1 MNTSPAPPAAPVR
14 PDAVLGW
21 MASLADPTRLRLLRL
36 LDREELSVQEL
47 CGVLKLP
54 QSTVSRHLKTLA
66 DQGWLSSRR
75 EGTLGYYRLA
85 DGLAAGARRLWKLAR
100 AETDGWP
107 AARQDDLRL
116 EARLRE
122 RRSEAERFFAGAAAE
137 WDRVRTE
144 AYGREFER
152 ELVAALLPPELTLAD
167 LGCGT
172 GSFTRELARS
182 GARVIGVD
190 QSAAM
195 LKHARRTMA
204 ELDNVELHQASLEA
218 LPIPDRSCDVALLV
232 LALSYVAEM
241 EPVLREAFRILAPG
255 GRLFVVDA
263 VAHGDEPFRRRLGQ
277 ARPGID
283 PRWLLET
290 LGRIGFDP
298 AAGGAAVSTRA
309 GRPGPDLFLAR
320 GTRPRKKA

>member
-1 MNTSPAPPAAPVR
+1 MKMAAAPTHDGAH
-14 PDAVLGW
+14 PDALLGW
-21 MASLADPTRLRLLRL
+21 MGSLADPTRLRLLRL
-36 LDREELSVQEL
+36 LGREELSVQEL

-85 DGLAAGARRLWKLAR
+85 DGLAGGARRLWKLAR

-116 EARLRE
+116 EARLKE
-122 RRSEAERFFAGAAAE
+122 RRSEAEKFFAGAASE
-137 WDRVRTE
+137 WDRVRGD
-144 AYGREFER
+144 AYGHEFEQQLIR
-152 ELVAALLPPELTLAD
+152 ALLPPDLTIAD

-172 GSFTRELARS
+172 GSFTLELAKS
-182 GARVIGVD
+182 GARVIAVD

-195 LKHARRTMA
+195 LKYARRYVK
-204 ELDNVELHQASLEA
+204 EFDNVELRQASLEE
-218 LPIPDRSCDVALLV
+218 LPIPDQTCHLALLV
-232 LALSYVAEM
+232 LALSYVAEV
-241 EPVLREAFRILAPG
+241 EPVLREAFRILLPG

-263 VAHGDEPFRRRLGQ
+263 VAHGDESFRRRLGQ

-283 PRWLLET
+283 PDWLLET
-290 LGRIGFDP
+290 LGRIGCDP
-298 AAGGAAVSTRA
+298 ASRTGPISRRA
-309 GRPGPDLFLAR
+309 GRAGPDLFLAR
-320 GTRPRKKA
+320 GTRPRAKA